1 MKIEIPHKVKKI
13 IHILFESGYEAYIVG
28 GCVRDS
34 ILGKKPKDWDIATSA
49 KPDQVKALFKR
60 TVDTGIKHGT
70 VTVLFGKEGFEVTT
84 FRIDGEYED
93 NRRPKDVIFTS
104 SLEEDLKR
112 RDFTMNAMAYN
123 DRTGLI
129 DLFGGQKDMKNGF
142 ICCVGNPVQRFKED
156 ALRMMRAVR
165 FSGQFG
171 YEIQKDTKKAI
182 GQYAGD
188 LNKISMER
196 ISTELQKLLL
206 SPHPEKIE
214 DAYRMGMTNV
224 FLPEFDAMMDTRQ
237 SHPYHLYTVGEYTI
251 RSLCYVP
258 NNKIERLAMF
268 FCHIGKP
275 LSKTMDKDGIVHFH
289 NYEELGEK
297 ITSQVMRRL
306 RYDNESINKVSRL
319 VRWHNYCPELIKK
332 EVRKGIYK
340 IGEDIFPFLF
350 SIKRGD
356 ILAKGQSVQKEKLLY
371 VDRLQDIYEDII
383 NNKDCISRKT
393 LAISGKDLIEAGVP
407 EGKEMGNILEEL
419 LNHVLENP
427 QLNEKEQLLNI
438 LSTLRT

>member
-1 MKIEIPHKVKKI
+1 MPHKVKKI
-13 IHILFESGYEAYIVG
+13 IHILFEAGYEAYIVG

-49 KPDQVKALFKR
+49 KPEQVKALFKR

-93 NRRPKDVIFTS
+93 NRHPKNVVFTS

-123 DRTGLI
+123 DKTGLI
-129 DLFGGQKDMKNGF
+129 DIFGGQKDMKNCL
-142 ICCVGNPVQRFKED
+142 IRCVGDAVQRFKED

-196 ISTELQKLLL
+196 IATELQKLLL

-214 DAYRMGMTNV
+214 DAYRMGMTKV
-224 FLPEFDAMMDTRQ
+224 FLPEFDAMMDIRQ
-237 SHPYHLYTVGEYTI
+237 SHPYHFYTVGEYTI
-251 RSLCYVP
+251 KSLCHVP
-258 NNKIERLAMF
+258 NNKIERLSMLF
-268 FCHIGKP
+268 HDIGMP
-275 LSKTMDKDGIVHFH
+275 LSKTTDKEGIVHFH
-289 NYEELGEK
+289 NHEELGEK
-297 ITSQVMRRL
+297 ITYHVMRRL
-306 RYDNESINKVSRL
+306 RYDNETIHKVSRL
-319 VRWHNYCPELIKK
+319 VRWHNYCPGLIKK

-356 ILAKGQSVQKEKLLY
+356 ILAKEQSVQKEKLLY
-371 VDRLQDIYEDII
+371 VDKLQEIYEEII
-383 NNKDCISRKT
+383 SNKDCISRKT
-393 LAISGKDLIEAGVP
+393 LAISGRDLIEAGVP
-407 EGKEMGNILEEL
+407 EGKEMGNILEKL

-427 QLNEKEQLLNI
+427 QLNEKEKLLNI

>member
-1 MKIEIPHKVKKI
+1 MPDKVKKI
-13 IHILFESGYEAYIVG
+13 IHILFDAGYEAYIVG

-34 ILGKKPKDWDIATSA
+34 ILGKKPTDWDIATSA
-49 KPDQVKALFKR
+49 KPDQVKSLFKR

-93 NRRPKDVIFTS
+93 NRRPKNVVFTS

-123 DRTGLI
+123 NKTGLI
-129 DLFGGQKDMKNGF
+129 DLFGGQKDMKNCL
-142 ICCVGNPVQRFKED
+142 IRCVGNSAKRFTED

-171 YEIQKDTKKAI
+171 FEIERDTKKAI
-182 GQYAGD
+182 CQYADD
-188 LNKISMER
+188 LEKISKER
-196 ISTELQKLLL
+196 ISIELQKLLL
-206 SPHPEKIE
+206 SPHPEKLE
-214 DAYRMGMTNV
+214 DAYRMGMTKI
-224 FLPEFDAMMDTRQ
+224 FFPEFDAMMDTKQ
-237 SHPYHLYTVGEYTI
+237 SYPYHLYTVGDHTI
-251 RSLCYVP
+251 RSLFYVP
-258 NNKIERLAMF
+258 NNKIERFAMLF
-268 FCHIGKP
+268 HDIGKP
-275 LSKTMDKDGIVHFH
+275 LCKATDKDGIVHFPNH
-289 NYEELGEK
+289 EELGEK
-297 ITSQVMRRL
+297 ITCQVMRRL
-306 RYDNESINKVSRL
+306 RYDNETINKVSRL

-340 IGEDIFPFLF
+340 IGKDIFPVLF
-350 SIKRGD
+350 SIMRGD
-356 ILAKGQSVQKEKLLY
+356 ILAKGQSIQKEKLLY
-371 VDRLQDIYEDII
+371 VDRLQEIYEEII

-407 EGKEMGNILEEL
+407 EGKEMGNILEKL

-427 QLNEKEQLLNI
+427 QLNEKEKLLNI